1 MIDTCRRARDADAL
15 AAVLRRLGSAA
26 SPEAHLRLVQTCCEC
41 GGKDGAA
48 DMPRAVLALNAMEE
62 ANMLSIASPAVV
74 LQLYAALVRGYGALG
89 DLDSAHAAFLEGRRW
104 LTQLSSASS
113 VAPLPGRARVRP

>member
-1 MIDTCRRARDADAL
+1 M
-15 AAVLRRLGSAA
+15 LRRLGSAA

-62 ANMLSIASPAVV
+62 ANMLAVASPAV
-74 LQLYAALVRGYGALG
+74 A
-89 DLDSAHAAFLEGRRW
+89 DPSPNPNPNPEPDPNPNPNPNPNPDPHAN
-104 LTQLSSASS
+104 
-113 VAPLPGRARVRP
+113 PNPNPNPYP